1 MPGLKLP
8 GPPRPACRC
17 SVDPGSLL
25 SSVYAHSRHTVT
37 LSRGHTVTLSHC
49 HAVTLSHFHTVTV
62 SRCVCDCV
70 TRGAGVCLGLGV
82 TVSTDQVAAAGTR
95 HPASQAGYWLAA
107 ALG

>member
-1 MPGLKLP
+1 MQLQCAGSEAARAA
-8 GPPRPACRC
+8 PPRLPLLCGPRQPPLLC
-17 SVDPGSLL
+17 VRSHSL
-25 SSVYAHSRHTVT
+25 SSHCHTVT
-37 LSRGHTVTLSHC
+37 LSRG
-49 HAVTLSHFHTVTV
+49 HTVTV